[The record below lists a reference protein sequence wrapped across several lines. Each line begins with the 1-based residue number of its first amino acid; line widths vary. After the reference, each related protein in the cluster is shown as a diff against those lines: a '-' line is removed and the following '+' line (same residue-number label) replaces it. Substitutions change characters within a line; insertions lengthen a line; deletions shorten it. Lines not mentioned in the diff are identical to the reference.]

1 MLWCVRPLRRH
12 GALSSVR
19 QSVLR
24 SEAAEMARELDG
36 LSLTDALD
44 LALLIRD
51 ADRRRY
57 EQAV

>member
-1 MLWCVRPLRRH
+1 
-12 GALSSVR
+12 
-19 QSVLR
+19 
-24 SEAAEMARELDG
+24 MARELDG